1 MPNPLVSVIVPTYNC
16 ATFIG
21 EALESILSQSYTPM
35 EIVAVDDG
43 SSDDTMRVLQG
54 FGERVRAF
62 SQPNSGPAAA
72 RNRAV
77 RESRGEYL
85 AFLDGDD
92 LWLPGQPGVLM
103 DHVARHPEIKVIYGE
118 WAVWHPDADGSY
130 PPLAPPSPVA
140 NPEVDPAGS
149 GWVYSKLLF
158 DSIIHIIAAVIH
170 RSVYDSVQG
179 FDETLR
185 TGSDYDFWLKVSR
198 RFPVVKLR
206 TPVAVYRQN
215 LNSVTYTLR
224 TENNAYRLLKR
235 AVDTYGRV
243 DDAGHEADA
252 TDVARRLSELTFM
265 HGYRHYWGG
274 DAAIALDSFKQ
285 SLQHRPVN
293 PKAAAYVLA
302 SLAKRWGLF
311 DPAKSRK
318 APSSR
323 GS

>member
-1 MPNPLVSVIVPTYNC
+1 MSHPLVSVIVPTYNC
-16 ATFIG
+16 EAFIG
-21 EALESILSQSYTPM
+21 DAIESILNQSYTPM

-43 SSDDTMRVLQG
+43 SSDGTMRVLQS
-54 FGERVRAF
+54 FGNRVRAF

-72 RNRAV
+72 RNHAV

-103 DHVARHPEIKVIYGE
+103 DHVARHPETKVIYGE
-118 WAVWHPDADGSY
+118 WAVWHPDADGKY
-130 PPLAPPSPVA
+130 PPLIRPSPVPH
-140 NPEVDPAGS
+140 PEVDPAGS

-170 RSVYDSVQG
+170 RSVHESVQG
-179 FDETLR
+179 FDESLR

-206 TPVAVYRQN
+206 SPVAVYRQN
-215 LNSVTYTLR
+215 LSSVTYTLR

-235 AVDTYGRV
+235 AVETYGRV
-243 DDAGHEADA
+243 DDAGHQVDA
-252 TDVARRLSELTFM
+252 ADVARRLSELSFM
-265 HGYRHYWGG
+265 HGYRHYWDG
-274 DAAIALDSFKQ
+274 DANTALNSFRQALK
-285 SLQHRPVN
+285 HRPMQ

-302 SLAKRWGLF
+302 TLAKRWGLF

-318 APSSR
+318 ATWRSS
-323 GS
+323 

>member
-1 MPNPLVSVIVPTYNC
+1 MSNPLVSVIVPTYNC
-16 ATFIG
+16 AAFLGDAI
-21 EALESILSQSYTPM
+21 ESILGQSYAPM

-54 FGERVRAF
+54 FGDRVRVF
-62 SQPNSGPAAA
+62 SQANSGPAAA
-72 RNRAV
+72 RNHAV
-77 RESRGEYL
+77 RKSRGEYL

-103 DHVARHPEIKVIYGE
+103 EHVARHPQTRVIYGE

-130 PPLAPPSPVA
+130 PPLVRPQPV
-140 NPEVDPAGS
+140 PHPDVDPDGS

-206 TPVAVYRQN
+206 APVAVYRQN
-215 LNSVTYTLR
+215 LSSVTYTLR

-235 AVDTYGRV
+235 AIDTYGRV
-243 DDAGHEADA
+243 DDAGHEVDADA
-252 TDVARRLSELTFM
+252 AARRLSELAFM

-274 DAAIALDSFKQ
+274 DAAIALDAFTQ
-285 SLQHRPVN
+285 SLQHRPMH
-293 PKAAAYVLA
+293 PKAIAYVLA
-302 SLAKRWGLF
+302 SLVKRWGLF
-311 DPAKSRK
+311 DPAKSRGK
-318 APSSR
+318 AASR
-323 GS
+323 S